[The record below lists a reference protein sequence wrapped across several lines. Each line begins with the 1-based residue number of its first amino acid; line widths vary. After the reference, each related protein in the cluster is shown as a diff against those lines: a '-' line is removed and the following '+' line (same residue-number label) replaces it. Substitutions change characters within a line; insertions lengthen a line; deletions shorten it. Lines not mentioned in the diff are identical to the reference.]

1 MPADRFKFSSSQG
14 GRVRILTYNIHGWRS
29 AADPGK
35 LNLDALTQIIGDAN
49 ADLVGLNEVFHP
61 LPANGGPALALL
73 AARLG
78 MTFAFGPTIAAA
90 ATPTGIPY
98 GNAVL
103 SRWPILAHAA
113 HHLSAG
119 INGEPRGLLEARV
132 LTPTGRPFTL
142 YVTHLDHR
150 SEAVRL
156 AQWRAASAWLTRER
170 GKRHLVVGDFNALAT
185 ADYPQARALAEL
197 QAVRAARGWPAPAF
211 DVVAQVEKTGYCDAF
226 AQVGAGEGAT
236 FPASAPEIRIDYIF
250 LPTDWADGVTA
261 CRRWD
266 HPLTAGA
273 SDHIPLFAEFA

>member
-1 MPADRFKFSSSQG
+1 M
-14 GRVRILTYNIHGWRS
+14 RILTYNIHGWRS
-29 AADPGK
+29 PADPGK
-35 LNLDALTQIIGDAN
+35 SNLDALIQIIGDAN

-61 LPANGGPALALL
+61 APANGGAALAML

-78 MTFAFGPTIAAA
+78 MTFAFGSTIAATA
-90 ATPTGIPY
+90 SPTGMAY

-119 INGEPRGLLEARV
+119 VNGEPRGLLEARV
-132 LTPTGRPFTL
+132 LTPTAQPFTL

-156 AQWRAASAWLTRER
+156 AQWRAASAWLTRDR

-185 ADYPQARALAEL
+185 ADYSHAPALAEL
-197 QAVRAARGWPAPAF
+197 QAARAARGWPMPAF

-226 AQVGAGEGAT
+226 ARAGAGEGAT

-250 LPTDWADGVTA
+250 APTEWAADAQV

-266 HPLTAGA
+266 HPLAAAA
-273 SDHIPLFAEFA
+273 SDHLPMLAEFA